1 LENNKIQKKK
11 NQLLL
16 ENEELHQRVY
26 ELEETLNS
34 IRNGEI
40 DAIVVPG
47 VDGDVLYSL
56 SSVET
61 VYRIIIEE
69 MYEGAITLSKD
80 GLITYCNTRFAELFS
95 EPSEKIVG
103 SHFVD
108 FLHEDDRQRF
118 HELLH
123 EGLVGKSVGEFIY
136 TKKNGYQLNLRLSAS
151 ALSSDIQNVVC
162 ILFSDITELKQQEK
176 ELIDLNSSLEQKVA
190 ERTAE
195 LNKSIDILAVRQ
207 LAVTKLSEEL
217 IKAKKNL
224 ETRNEELV
232 KEVAERKLAK
242 EELLK
247 VVSQVD
253 ESEKRLRNY
262 FKLGLLGMAITSVD
276 KKWIEANE
284 TICNFLGYTKEELEQ
299 KTWAEL
305 THPEDIAID
314 SNYFDQVMKNEIEG
328 YKIDKRFIRKNGD
341 TVYTELSVRC
351 IRDAEN
357 NVKYFVALINDIT
370 ARKES
375 EAALIESENKFKN
388 LVWDMNVGVLLQGP
402 NSEIFLCNPKALE
415 LLGLNEDQLLGKT
428 SLDPDWNVIHE
439 DGSPFPGNTH
449 PVPQSIEKRLP
460 VKGVI
465 MGVYNP
471 GTGERVWLLVDALPQ
486 LNNDGTIKQVVCTF
500 INITE
505 RKLTETALIESE
517 RLLRESQKVANI
529 GSFYWDLITGF
540 WKSSVILD
548 EIFGIDANFNRTLD
562 GWASIVHPDWQKKM
576 TDYVA
581 NKVLG
586 KQQNFD
592 KEYQIIRQNDGVER
606 WVHGIAALEF
616 NPDKKPVRLI
626 GTISDI
632 TERMLVLEKIKH
644 LAAIV
649 HSSIDAIIGKD
660 LTGKITSWNKG
671 AENIFGYSEDEMV
684 GHSIMQ
690 LIPED
695 HQNEETQILDRIK
708 QGNRVQDF
716 ETVRLAKSGQLIHVS
731 ITVSPIRD
739 TLGKI
744 VGASKVVRDITDRIK
759 ADEEIRKLNETLEN
773 RVIERTGQLNA
784 ANKELEAFSY
794 SVSHDLRAPLRAING
809 YTKILTEDY
818 ENLLDEEGKRICD
831 IISSSATQMGL
842 LIDNLLSFS
851 RIGRSS
857 LHPEML
863 DMKSIVDSVIEENV
877 DINDKERIRFTIST
891 LHQSFGDVNLFHV
904 VWNNLVSNAIKYSS
918 KEVVSKISIDSNQNG
933 NMITY
938 CISDNG
944 AGFDMQYVHKLFGV
958 FQRLHSESEFP
969 GTGVGLA
976 IVERIISRHGGRV
989 WAEAEVGKGARFYFS
1004 LPAENLWQ

>member
-1 LENNKIQKKK
+1 
-11 NQLLL
+11 
-16 ENEELHQRVY
+16 
-26 ELEETLNS
+26 
-34 IRNGEI
+34 
-40 DAIVVPG
+40 
-47 VDGDVLYSL
+47 
-56 SSVET
+56 
-61 VYRIIIEE
+61 
-69 MYEGAITLSKD
+69 
-80 GLITYCNTRFAELFS
+80 
-95 EPSEKIVG
+95 
-103 SHFVD
+103 
-108 FLHEDDRQRF
+108 
-118 HELLH
+118 
-123 EGLVGKSVGEFIY
+123 
-136 TKKNGYQLNLRLSAS
+136 
-151 ALSSDIQNVVC
+151 
-162 ILFSDITELKQQEK
+162 
-176 ELIDLNSSLEQKVA
+176 
-190 ERTAE
+190 
-195 LNKSIDILAVRQ
+195 
-207 LAVTKLSEEL
+207 
-217 IKAKKNL
+217 
-224 ETRNEELV
+224 
-232 KEVAERKLAK
+232 
-242 EELLK
+242 
-247 VVSQVD
+247 
-253 ESEKRLRNY
+253 
-262 FKLGLLGMAITSVD
+262 
-276 KKWIEANE
+276 
-284 TICNFLGYTKEELEQ
+284 
-299 KTWAEL
+299 
-305 THPEDIAID
+305 
-314 SNYFDQVMKNEIEG
+314 
-328 YKIDKRFIRKNGD
+328 
-341 TVYTELSVRC
+341 
-351 IRDAEN
+351 
-357 NVKYFVALINDIT
+357 
-370 ARKES
+370 
-375 EAALIESENKFKN
+375 
-388 LVWDMNVGVLLQGP
+388 
-402 NSEIFLCNPKALE
+402 
-415 LLGLNEDQLLGKT
+415 
-428 SLDPDWNVIHE
+428 
-439 DGSPFPGNTH
+439 
-449 PVPQSIEKRLP
+449 
-460 VKGVI
+460 
-465 MGVYNP
+465 
-471 GTGERVWLLVDALPQ
+471 
-486 LNNDGTIKQVVCTF
+486 
-500 INITE
+500 
-505 RKLTETALIESE
+505 
-517 RLLRESQKVANI
+517 
-529 GSFYWDLITGF
+529 
-540 WKSSVILD
+540 
-548 EIFGIDANFNRTLD
+548 
-562 GWASIVHPDWQKKM
+562 
-576 TDYVA
+576 
-581 NKVLG
+581 
-586 KQQNFD
+586 
-592 KEYQIIRQNDGVER
+592 
-606 WVHGIAALEF
+606 
-616 NPDKKPVRLI
+616 
-626 GTISDI
+626 
-632 TERMLVLEKIKH
+632 MLVLEKIKH